1 MYTAVIA
8 DASARFH
15 RLLGYDPVLFST
27 GTDEHG
33 LKIQQA
39 AAIANQA
46 PINFCNQISKS
57 FHQAVD
63 DCEISYTKFIRTTE
77 SHHKIVVEDFWVSIF
92 STLHHKLFTSLLQYS
107 ISKSRFLKCII

>member
-15 RLLGYDPVLFST
+15 RLLGCDPVLFST

-39 AAIANQA
+39 AAKANQA

-57 FHQAVD
+57 FHQVVD

-77 SHHKIVVEDFWVSIF
+77 SHHKIVVEDFWVSILVFYITNCLLHYF
-92 STLHHKLFTSLLQYS
+92 SIAYQYLD
-107 ISKSRFLKCII
+107 F